1 MRASGEGT
9 YGFSPCCIQVM
20 STLELQYLLFN
31 EPQFESMEQERGPTD
46 RKKYLQHSSFVEGIG
61 PLFCVFQT

>member
-1 MRASGEGT
+1 MRADGAGT
-9 YGFSPCCIQVM
+9 YGSFPRCIQVM
-20 STLELQYLLFN
+20 STLELQYLLFDQ
-31 EPQFESMEQERGPTD
+31 PQFESMEQEQGPTD